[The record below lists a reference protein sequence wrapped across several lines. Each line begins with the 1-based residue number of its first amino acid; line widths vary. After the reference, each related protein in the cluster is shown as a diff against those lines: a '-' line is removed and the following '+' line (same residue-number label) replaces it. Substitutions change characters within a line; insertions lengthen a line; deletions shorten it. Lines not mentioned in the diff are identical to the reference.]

1 VIKNGERVRIW
12 SKTFADCMKVLPI
25 IYRAS
30 VHFYYC
36 VVLTVFAVVMEIT
49 LLAVARVT
57 VLEVVFEL

>member
-12 SKTFADCMKVLPI
+12 NKTLADCLKVLPR

-36 VVLTVFAVVMEIT
+36 VVLTVFAIVMEIT

-57 VLEVVFEL
+57 VLEIVFEL